1 MPEAASTSP
10 SEMLTY
16 LDDALEKVLPE
27 AEFEKLERHD
37 AEIAVTTSHGD
48 FHRCLRCA
56 EWAVE
61 LGSRAEHSH
70 LRHLVRELEGALRE
84 FHDADWAFEFG
95 IFTPG
100 RAITDVELAWVDDAV
115 TVASAAAETSGW
127 AAVPWEELLVELI
140 GLEPNPR

>member
-1 MPEAASTSP
+1 MAGDPATRP
-10 SEMLTY
+10 SEMLVY

-27 AEFEKLERHD
+27 DEFHKLEAHD
-37 AEIAVTTSHGD
+37 AEIARTTSHGD

-61 LGSRAEHSH
+61 LTARPEHTH
-70 LRHLVRELEGALRE
+70 LRHLARQLEAVLHE

-100 RAITDVELAWVDDAV
+100 RAVTDVELAWVDDAV
-115 TVASAAAETSGW
+115 AVAGAAAGASGW
-127 AAVPWEELLVELI
+127 AAVPWEQLLVELI
-140 GLEPNPR
+140 ALEPTGR